1 MNETIM
7 LFGVHGVG
15 KTYLL
20 SKLSYENYSASG
32 LIREYQNEITDIEK
46 RVSDIEGNQNT
57 LLKAIKHK
65 GLMGKRFILDGHG
78 CLLNEKEEIVPI
90 EKEIFEELKLGGIIV
105 FS

>member
-32 LIREYQNEITDIEK
+32 LIREYLEETMD
-46 RVSDIEGNQNT
+46 
-57 LLKAIKHK
+57 LK
-65 GLMGKRFILDGHG
+65 
-78 CLLNEKEEIVPI
+78 
-90 EKEIFEELKLGGIIV
+90 
-105 FS
+105 SS